1 MIRSISTPLPS
12 APEGWFVYQYQ
23 LLSDG
28 RLAAVWTDRDIRT
41 EYRKWW
47 SRRQEL
53 NSSEKM
59 PNFWDGKAQ
68 VVVIN
73 ESGACEPISIPLV
86 RGLIIDRFSDGRW
99 LVTSSRAGAGE
110 INARILKKDG
120 QPIRSLALGDGIEY
134 VRCAQDGTIWV
145 GYFDEG
151 IFGGSVASGGLV
163 QFDDFGRPLWSYNK
177 EGGGRKS
184 FIADCYALTLDGNA
198 IWTCFY
204 TDFPIVRLKD
214 DRETLWTN
222 SKVSGSRAL
231 AVDGEFVLLAG
242 GYEADAGRLALLM
255 LAQGEAK
262 LLGAFTCPE
271 IANAD
276 LLAGHAS
283 MIHFVKNELW
293 SRISVSD
300 AQSELK

>member
-1 MIRSISTPLPS
+1 MVRSISTPLPS
-12 APEGWFVYQYQ
+12 APEGWFVYQYH

-28 RLAAVWTDRDIRT
+28 RLAVLWIDHDVRT

-59 PNFWDGKAQ
+59 PDFWDGKAQ
-68 VVVIN
+68 VVLIT
-73 ESGACEPISIPLV
+73 ESGAFEPISIPLV
-86 RGLIIDRFSDGRW
+86 RNLIIDRFSDGRW
-99 LVTSSRAGAGE
+99 LITSSRAGSSE
-110 INARILKKDG
+110 INAWILKKDG
-120 QPIRSLALGDGIEY
+120 QPIRSFALGDGIEY

-163 QFDDFGRPLWSYNK
+163 QFDDCGRPLWSYND
-177 EGGGRKS
+177 EGGGRQS
-184 FIADCYALTLDGNA
+184 FVGDCYALTLDGNA

-204 TDFPIVRLKD
+204 TDFPIVCLKGGH
-214 DRETLWTN
+214 ETLWTN
-222 SKVSGSRAL
+222 KVIGSRAL

-242 GYEADAGRLALLM
+242 GYEADAGRLALLR

-262 LLGAFTCPE
+262 LIGAFTCPE
-271 IANAD
+271 FENAD

-283 MIHFVKNELW
+283 TIHFVKNELW
-293 SRISVSD
+293 TRISVSD
-300 AQSELK
+300 ARSELN